1 MSDIKVINFTKAAIP
16 LTMVSILLVVL
27 SIGALAWKGLNW
39 GLDFTG
45 GTLVELN
52 YSEPPILEDVRRT
65 LADAGFQGATVVNFG
80 SQNDLMVRLQAD
92 NANLE
97 DSATTNFGEH
107 IAAILRDASGAQIR
121 LLRSEVVGAQ
131 IGEELAN
138 TGGLGV
144 LVALALVFVYVA
156 LRFQSKFSVGAVASL
171 IHDVILVL
179 GVFALFQLEF
189 DLTVLAALLA
199 VLGYSLNDSI
209 VVSDRI
215 RENFR
220 IMRDMTP
227 TEVMDLSL
235 TQTLGRTIVTS
246 GTTLLVVVVLLV
258 VGGDLIHNFALALA
272 IGISVGTYSSIII
285 GTAILMWLKLT
296 KEDLMPPVKEGEELE
311 EIP

>member
-92 NANLE
+92 NADLE

>member
-131 IGEELAN
+131 MGEELAN

-179 GVFALFQLEF
+179 GVFALYQLEF

>member
-16 LTMVSILLVVL
+16 LTMVSMLLVVL

-92 NANLE
+92 NADLE